1 LSQTLRTQAS
11 LPKLNEQQDMSYTET
26 LPDGTILGDVPGI
39 SPAAFFRDRREL
51 HDRKLHRGL
60 MRGIAPHGSS
70 IVLSGGY
77 VDDED
82 LGDVIIYTGEGGRDS
97 TTERQIADQQL
108 TLGNRALAE
117 NHLNGI
123 PVRVHRGK
131 AHVPDMPEGFGYR
144 FDGLYRIASYWQE
157 TGRDG
162 FKIWRFRIEKA
173 PISEDEVDT
182 IQIAPGSKVAPAGND
197 IPNRQQLTVARIL
210 RDTKVGKWV
219 KQLHDFTCQIC
230 GTRLVTPAG
239 AYAETCHIKPL
250 GRPHNGPDASENSL
264 CLCPNCHVLLDEL
277 AVWINDDHSVEGR
290 GGFLRIVPQH
300 AISSEYLQYHRRMCG
315 S

>member
-1 LSQTLRTQAS
+1 LTRFQERSPKTERTAGQ
-11 LPKLNEQQDMSYTET
+11 SYTET
-26 LPDGTILGDVPGI
+26 LSDGTILGDVTGI
-39 SPAAFFRDRREL
+39 SPGTFFRNRREL

-77 VDDED
+77 LDDED
-82 LGDVIIYTGEGGRDS
+82 LDDVIIYTGEGGRDS
-97 TTERQIADQQL
+97 TTGRQIADQKL
-108 TLGNRALAE
+108 TVGNRALAE

-123 PVRVHRGK
+123 PVRVHRGA

-144 FDGLYRIASYWQE
+144 YDGLYRIASYWQE

-173 PISEDEVDT
+173 PVPEDVVHT
-182 IQIAPGSKVAPAGND
+182 IQIEPASKDAPTGIDTPT
-197 IPNRQQLTVARIL
+197 RQQLTVTRIV

-230 GTRLVTPAG
+230 GTRLATPAG
-239 AYAETCHIKPL
+239 AYTETCHIKPL
-250 GRPHNGPDASENSL
+250 GRPHNGPDVSANIL

-277 AVWINDDHSVEGR
+277 TLCINENLLVEGR
-290 GGFLRIVPQH
+290 DGFLRVVPEH
-300 AISSEYLQYHRRMCG
+300 AISPEFLQYHRRMCG
-315 S
+315 H

>member
-1 LSQTLRTQAS
+1 
-11 LPKLNEQQDMSYTET
+11 MSYTET

-39 SPAAFFRDRREL
+39 SPGTFFRDRREL

-82 LGDVIIYTGEGGRDS
+82 LGDAIIYTGEGGRDS
-97 TTERQIADQQL
+97 NTGRQIADQQL

-123 PVRVHRGK
+123 PVRVHRGE
-131 AHVPDMPEGFGYR
+131 AHVPNMPEGFGYR
-144 FDGLYRIASYWQE
+144 YDGLYRVASYWQE

-162 FKIWRFRIEKA
+162 FKIWRFRIERA
-173 PISEDEVDT
+173 PIPVEVADT
-182 IQIAPGSKVAPAGND
+182 MQIEAASKDAPAGKD
-197 IPNRQQLTVARIL
+197 FPNRQELTVTRIL

-219 KQLHDFTCQIC
+219 KQLHNFTCQIC

-250 GRPHNGPDASENSL
+250 GRPHNGPDSPENTL

-277 AVWINDDHSVEGR
+277 ALCINDDRLIEGR
-290 GGFLRIVPQH
+290 DGFLRVDRQH

-315 S
+315 H